1 MKQEIEIDICI
12 NLINWIRNYEITNEE
27 ILSLMKTND
36 YAKIAETL
44 DKQRIDKEP
53 EVSLTKI
60 IENIED
66 VLKNDDKNEPVHMQR
81 YSCGYLSIKGRLIQS
96 CENLELTPEELI
108 GYLSKAKD
116 AMLQFHF
123 IQFIIEKLLLQN
135 DVKKSLELI
144 PKIPEKDDHYSG
156 YRLIADYYGKLGD
169 KDNFLKILKKCDAR
183 KDVYEI
189 EQIKETFIETYSSQ
203 NPLESTFELVNRKEF
218 GSKYLIPAFLPI
230 VKINSFD
237 KIITHLNDPKFDVPK
252 LYLKEII
259 LANAFELN
267 AANQTKE
274 NFGYLRN
281 LLDKIPAKVRY
292 KYSDFS
298 LRDNLWSSVAECLIE
313 NNTQVFKSEIN
324 YCIKRINAKILKDDF
339 KEWVS
344 CKEKQEINP

>member
-1 MKQEIEIDICI
+1 M
-12 NLINWIRNYEITNEE
+12 
-27 ILSLMKTND
+27 
-36 YAKIAETL
+36 
-44 DKQRIDKEP
+44 
-53 EVSLTKI
+53 
-60 IENIED
+60 
-66 VLKNDDKNEPVHMQR
+66 
-81 YSCGYLSIKGRLIQS
+81 
-96 CENLELTPEELI
+96 
-108 GYLSKAKD
+108 
-116 AMLQFHF
+116 
-123 IQFIIEKLLLQN
+123 
-135 DVKKSLELI
+135 
-144 PKIPEKDDHYSG
+144 
-156 YRLIADYYGKLGD
+156 
-169 KDNFLKILKKCDAR
+169 
-183 KDVYEI
+183 
-189 EQIKETFIETYSSQ
+189 
-203 NPLESTFELVNRKEF
+203 ESTFELVNRKEF

-259 LANAFELN
+259 LTNAFELN

>member
-156 YRLIADYYGKLGD
+156 YRLIADYYRKLGD
-169 KDNFLKILKKCDAR
+169 KDNFLKILKMRREKR
-183 KDVYEI
+183 
-189 EQIKETFIETYSSQ
+189 
-203 NPLESTFELVNRKEF
+203 
-218 GSKYLIPAFLPI
+218 
-230 VKINSFD
+230 
-237 KIITHLNDPKFDVPK
+237 
-252 LYLKEII
+252 
-259 LANAFELN
+259 
-267 AANQTKE
+267 
-274 NFGYLRN
+274 
-281 LLDKIPAKVRY
+281 
-292 KYSDFS
+292 
-298 LRDNLWSSVAECLIE
+298 CL
-313 NNTQVFKSEIN
+313 
-324 YCIKRINAKILKDDF
+324 
-339 KEWVS
+339 
-344 CKEKQEINP
+344 